1 MRSYD
6 EESFFHYPWRVHV
19 FMLLPLTAATLFTA
33 LAFGWWGEPVRVA
46 FAVLRTEYPSV
57 TLALHLVTDFG
68 NPLLYCGYVVLLA
81 QAAHARDMGRLRD
94 IACFAA
100 ISLLVL
106 CVILQI
112 VKYGLGIPRPGFPW
126 PPQPWISHNYA
137 SFPSG
142 HTANV
147 IVSAIPLAIWIRG
160 VRFRLLLSLLVA
172 CMGISRVWLGVHHP
186 ADIAGSIVFGS
197 LAAWC
202 VMRCA
207 ALPLFRRLHPSGNSE
222 KAGDVR

>member
-100 ISLLVL
+100 ISLLAL

-112 VKYGLGIPRPGFPW
+112 VKYGLGIPRPAERMPD
-126 PPQPWISHNYA
+126 
-137 SFPSG
+137 
-142 HTANV
+142 
-147 IVSAIPLAIWIRG
+147 IVAGAEN
-160 VRFRLLLSLLVA
+160 LLQFVLRALR
-172 CMGISRVWLGVHHP
+172 RVKVCFH
-186 ADIAGSIVFGS
+186 
-197 LAAWC
+197 
-202 VMRCA
+202 
-207 ALPLFRRLHPSGNSE
+207 ALPLYSQQ
-222 KAGDVR
+222 AY